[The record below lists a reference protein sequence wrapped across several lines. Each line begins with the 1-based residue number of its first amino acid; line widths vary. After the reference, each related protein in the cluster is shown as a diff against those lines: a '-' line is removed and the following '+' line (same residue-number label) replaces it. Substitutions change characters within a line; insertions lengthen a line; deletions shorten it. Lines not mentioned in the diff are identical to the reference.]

1 MTEILQRLIGRTLTN
16 QQLVLLVTALYSMIT
31 PGRNAQLTVADTLLT
46 NSALAEGVS
55 SPSLPTAPPNYPL
68 AATTALLRRTFVDR
82 LKARGGGPLLPEDV
96 PVIASGADR
105 HIRQAGRDR
114 VLQSVSADDR
124 VAGWARMGTGAENCA
139 FCDLLISRGPVYR
152 SLDTASFSSHDNC
165 DCIAVPVF
173 RGKTWAGKAQADDL
187 YDQWQSVTRGYSG
200 VDAINA
206 WRRYRSSPQS
216 TATPVAA

>member
-1 MTEILQRLIGRTLTN
+1 MTN
-16 QQLVLLVTALYSMIT
+16 QQLVLLVTALYQLIV
-31 PGRNAQLTVADTLLT
+31 PARNAQLTVADTLLT
-46 NSALAEGVS
+46 NSAIAEGVGD
-55 SPSLPTAPPNYPL
+55 PTLPTTDPSYPL
-68 AATTALLRRTFVDR
+68 AATTALLKRTFIDR
-82 LKARGGGPLLPEDV
+82 LRARGGGPLIPDDV
-96 PVIASGADR
+96 SVIASGADR

-124 VAGWARMGTGAENCA
+124 VQGWARMGTGAENCA

-173 RGKTWAGKAQADDL
+173 NGKVWAGKAQADEL
-187 YDQWQSVTRGYSG
+187 YAQWQSATQGYSG

-206 WRRYRSSPQS
+206 WRRFRNSPQ
-216 TATPVAA
+216 TPATTVAA